1 MIHSTRITAWE
12 KQSEKTGTFGG
23 ASVNE
28 VIFMERVLARWSSTS
43 ISILW
48 TSLWKANRNI
58 SCYSLYWFIVI
69 FCLYSLHLY
78 FLIFIIFFI
87 FKILYNWLEF
97 CIIIKMFILLI
108 FFYFYNFYMI
118 DLNFVLLFIFLICIY
133 IECSFIIYLKQF
145 LFLWFTF
152 LFIIFKY

>member
-1 MIHSTRITAWE
+1 MDWEYWNLMVSFLTAFHKTRMKMNRKGVSMIHSTRITVWE

-78 FLIFIIFFI
+78 FLIFLFFFI
-87 FKILYNWLEF
+87 FTILYNWLEF

-108 FFYFYNFYMI
+108 FFI
-118 DLNFVLLFIFLICIY
+118 
-133 IECSFIIYLKQF
+133 
-145 LFLWFTF
+145 
-152 LFIIFKY
+152 FIIFIWLIWILYYYLYF

>member
-1 MIHSTRITAWE
+1 MDWEYWNLMVSFLTAFHKTRMKMNRKGVSMIHSTRITAWE

-78 FLIFIIFFI
+78 FLIFII
-87 FKILYNWLEF
+87 
-97 CIIIKMFILLI
+97 I
-108 FFYFYNFYMI
+108 FFLQFYIIDWNF
-118 DLNFVLLFIFLICIY
+118 LLL
-133 IECSFIIYLKQF
+133 LKC
-145 LFLWFTF
+145 LFF
-152 LFIIFKY
+152 

>member
-1 MIHSTRITAWE
+1 MDWEYWNLMVSFLTAFHKTRMKMNRKGVSMIHSTRITAWE

-78 FLIFIIFFI
+78 FLIFII
-87 FKILYNWLEF
+87 
-97 CIIIKMFILLI
+97 I
-108 FFYFYNFYMI
+108 FFLQFYII
-118 DLNFVLLFIFLICIY
+118 DWNFVLL
-133 IECSFIIYLKQF
+133 LKC
-145 LFLWFTF
+145 LFF
-152 LFIIFKY
+152 